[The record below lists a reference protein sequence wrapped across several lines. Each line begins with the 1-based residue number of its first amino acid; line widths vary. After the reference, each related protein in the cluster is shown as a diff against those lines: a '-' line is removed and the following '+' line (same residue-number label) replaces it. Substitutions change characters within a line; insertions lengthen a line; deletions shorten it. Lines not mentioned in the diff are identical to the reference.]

1 MEEAQPW
8 HLEKL
13 KKRAGHDRNDVM
25 ECVEIPL
32 VVRHGQKRK
41 ATEESRKAIEKKARV
56 DVMEISSEENQ
67 VEEKVWTRTQ
77 RTGGTNRRMKMG
89 GENPCDRC
97 VRAGQECLP
106 HEKKVSTSL

>member
-1 MEEAQPW
+1 M
-8 HLEKL
+8 L
-13 KKRAGHDRNDVM
+13 RF
-25 ECVEIPL
+25 PL

-77 RTGGTNRRMKMG
+77 RTGGTNRRMKWG
-89 GENPCDRC
+89 ARTPVIG
-97 VRAGQECLP
+97 V
-106 HEKKVSTSL
+106 